1 MTSLVN
7 NMELLGVNQHENEDT
22 KQHGSATNSLSPQ
35 KQTNCKRTLLQIE
48 NVVVTKKTNDINN
61 DNDEH
66 EKSGDRFQNHTMS
79 VKNVWKSLVCNT
91 YMQIKYVKFHSV
103 VTDKFQQRLKN
114 LPHFMIREINSFL
127 TGADGF
133 CGCHSNFCMSED
145 VSGRTNL
152 GPAIL
157 KSVKVKN
164 YLHMVANAY
173 YNEKN
178 KFNKYALWFHH
189 SEMGMAI
196 MTLDAASY
204 ILERFCNYL
213 ETITRLDLKWKHIND
228 SMAVAMSNALR
239 INISLRSLD
248 FSRNEI
254 RQRGAIALAEALKEN
269 CSLEILKLN
278 DNSINDVACEAFSE
292 MLLTN
297 STLLELDLGGN
308 RISDYGINLLLNA
321 MPINETLKTLNVASN
336 RGITEEWKLN
346 FLKEYEAKIS
356 ENVDEVED
364 GNNSIGAI
372 INRVVISNYDL
383 ATAYDPR

>member
-1 MTSLVN
+1 MYTEVLTVNSTMFCTCTSD
-7 NMELLGVNQHENEDT
+7 M
-22 KQHGSATNSLSPQ
+22 
-35 KQTNCKRTLLQIE
+35 
-48 NVVVTKKTNDINN
+48 
-61 DNDEH
+61 
-66 EKSGDRFQNHTMS
+66 
-79 VKNVWKSLVCNT
+79 
-91 YMQIKYVKFHSV
+91 
-103 VTDKFQQRLKN
+103 N
-114 LPHFMIREINSFL
+114 LPHFIIREINSFL

-133 CGCHSNFCMSED
+133 CGCHSDFCMSED

-152 GPAIL
+152 GPANL

-164 YLHMVANAY
+164 YLHMVADAY
-173 YNEKN
+173 YNENN
-178 KFNKYALWFHH
+178 KFVKYALWFHH

-213 ETITRLDLKWKHIND
+213 EAITRLDLKWKHIND

-239 INISLRSLD
+239 INFSLRSLD

-278 DNSINDVACEAFSE
+278 DNSINDVACGAFSE

-297 STLLELDLGGN
+297 STILELDLGGN
-308 RISDYGINLLLNA
+308 RISDYGMNLLLNA
-321 MPINETLKTLNVASN
+321 MSINETLRTLNVASN

-346 FLKEYEAKIS
+346 FLKEYEAEIS

-364 GNNSIGAI
+364 GNNSIGTM
-372 INRVVISNYDL
+372 INRVIISNYEL